1 MIWKE
6 LGVQMLDVPKNRHG
20 FGNELFMQS
29 FMEIW
34 ELAADF
40 GLGFQPFR
48 LDAKW
53 VPLGLQHY
61 LKCARTMAL
70 HWGFDFDFWAEFGP
84 TSVEKSIDQYGW
96 SADQLQFW
104 RQFPHHQ
111 AQHRK
116 LFGLLHQHQLLEV
129 FFSSH
134 NDLQAAMGAWT
145 NNAVDASIKVGKRSD
160 RDANNNTF
168 EIKLGVVFA
177 RLDEWFSSKA
187 EVSNLEQVFWCLCLL
202 VGRVNFEQYMA
213 FLRDLE
219 DERERDVA
227 ASFFVFYKCCTDVK
241 FKDQSATKPVRA
253 EEVFDM
259 DYSLV
264 PSSQRPLFR
273 FVFSKLA
280 GLRGTA
286 QLRRAQF
293 FPKTMAVLDAFLL
306 EHGRT
311 DAASLSGPFLLTG
324 TLERGYPAQQVTQ
337 LKRKF
342 AYPSQGGAS

>member
-1 MIWKE
+1 
-6 LGVQMLDVPKNRHG
+6 VLDIPKNRHG
-20 FGNELFMQS
+20 FGNEAFMQS
-29 FMEIW
+29 FMEVW

-48 LDAKW
+48 LEAKW

-70 HWGFDFDFWAEFGP
+70 HWGFDFDFWVEFGP
-84 TSVEKSIDQYGW
+84 TSVGQSIDQYGW
-96 SADQLQFW
+96 SEDQDQFW
-104 RQFPHHQ
+104 RKFPHHQ

-116 LFGLLHQHQLLEV
+116 LFGLLHQHQLLEA
-129 FFSSH
+129 FFASH
-134 NDLQAAMGAWT
+134 DDLQAAMGGWT
-145 NNAVDASIKVGKRSD
+145 NHAVDASIKVGKRSD

-177 RLDEWFSSKA
+177 RLDEWFSSKV
-187 EVSNLEQVFWCLCLL
+187 EVSNLEQVFWWLCLL
-202 VGRVNFEQYMA
+202 VGRVNYEQYMA

-219 DERERDVA
+219 DDRERDVA

-241 FKDQSATKPVRA
+241 FKDQSATKPVKA

-259 DYSLV
+259 DYSCVL
-264 PSSQRPLFR
+264 SSQRPLFR

-293 FPKTMAVLDAFLL
+293 FPKTIAALDAFLL
-306 EHGRT
+306 EHGRADT
-311 DAASLSGPFLLTG
+311 ASLSDPFLLTG
-324 TLERGYPAQQVTQ
+324 DLEREFPTQRVTQ
-337 LKRKF
+337 LKRQF
-342 AYPSQGGAS
+342 TYPSQGGAS